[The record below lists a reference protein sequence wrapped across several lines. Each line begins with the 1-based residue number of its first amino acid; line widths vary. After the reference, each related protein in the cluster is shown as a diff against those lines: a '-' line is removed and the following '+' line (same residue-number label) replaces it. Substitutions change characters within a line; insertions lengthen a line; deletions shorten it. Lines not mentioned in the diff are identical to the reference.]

1 MRLDRITN
9 FIVLGG
15 IKLLART
22 FYRVEN
28 KWLHKHEDDPWEGVK
43 IIAFLNHTSLYEPLF
58 LGAAPWRMLWRA
70 AGRIVVPAADITM
83 SRPFVGWLFRFISPH
98 IVSISRKRDET
109 WDKFLDEI
117 HEKSVVII
125 LPEGRMMRAT
135 GLDKHGNPMTVRG
148 GVADIL
154 ELVPGGEMVIV
165 YSGGLH
171 HVQVPGQAIP
181 KFFKR
186 IQIRCEKM
194 NIQEYVMQM
203 RGIPNTTFKKAV
215 INDLQLRLERNNPRP
230 RPE

>member
-28 KWLHKHEDDPWEGVK
+28 KWLHKHQDDPWEGVK
-43 IIAFLNHTSLYEPLF
+43 IITFLNHTSLYEPLF

-83 SRPFVGWLFRFISPH
+83 NRSFVGWLFRFISPH

-117 HEKSVVII
+117 QEKSVVII

-154 ELVPGGEMVIV
+154 ELVPSGEMVIF

-171 HVQVPGQAIP
+171 HVQIPGQVIP

>member
-1 MRLDRITN
+1 MRLYRITN
-9 FIVLGG
+9 FLVLGG

-28 KWLHKHEDDPWEGVK
+28 KWLHKHEDDPWGGVK
-43 IIAFLNHTSLYEPLF
+43 LIAFLNHTSLYEPLF

-83 SRPFVGWLFRFISPH
+83 NRPFVGWLFSFFSPH
-98 IVSISRKRDET
+98 IVSISRERDET
-109 WDKFLDEI
+109 WDKFLNEI
-117 HEKSVVII
+117 QEKSVVII

-154 ELVPGGEMVIV
+154 ELMPSGEMVII

-171 HVQVPGQAIP
+171 HVQVPGQLIP

-186 IQIRCEKM
+186 IQIRCEKI
-194 NIQEYVMQM
+194 NIQDYVRQM
-203 RGIPNTTFKKAV
+203 RKTPDTTFKKAV
-215 INDLQLRLERNNPRP
+215 INDLELRLERNNPKQVS
-230 RPE
+230 